1 MHKGESLFD
10 LHLDGMRSR
19 IRKAFSNEHHLAA
32 QIADSLHFERRCRHR
47 HHDHRAAAQAP
58 SRQGH
63 PLRVVA
69 RGSANHA
76 ASALF
81 GAQMHHLVESAAKFE
96 RKHRLRVFALQ
107 KHFVA
112 YSQRKP
118 FSFIKR
124 RFARHIVYAG
134 REDFAQI
141 LLAIQFCLCH
151 AYPCFLFVFIRF

>member
-1 MHKGESLFD
+1 MY
-10 LHLDGMRSR
+10 
-19 IRKAFSNEHHLAA
+19 
-32 QIADSLHFERRCRHR
+32 
-47 HHDHRAAAQAP
+47 
-58 SRQGH
+58 
-63 PLRVVA
+63 
-69 RGSANHA
+69 
-76 ASALF
+76 
-81 GAQMHHLVESAAKFE
+81 HLVESAAKFE